1 MAKRSQ
7 NWLPSYSVITMD
19 ADSFTIDTYQITE
32 TGKTEKIDDTFT
44 IIKDG
49 TSSNDVVTRADA
61 AALLY
66 QLAGSPTVSSAV
78 SFADVDADASY
89 AKAVAWAK
97 SKGIVNGTSADAFAP
112 DDALSR
118 EQLFAMAYRYAKAMD
133 KRTPSAD
140 LSAYNNASSVSG
152 WAKDGV
158 QFAAAAKLFTGAS
171 IAPQTLATSD
181 DVDTALTQLGR
192 L

>member
-1 MAKRSQ
+1 MRPLFCIS
-7 NWLPSYSVITMD
+7 WLAP
-19 ADSFTIDTYQITE
+19 
-32 TGKTEKIDDTFT
+32 
-44 IIKDG
+44 
-49 TSSNDVVTRADA
+49 
-61 AALLY
+61 
-66 QLAGSPTVSSAV
+66 PHVSSAV
-78 SFADVDADASY
+78 SFADVDADAGY